1 MGQVYDCASNRHE
14 SEEINNELFGNKS
27 KALNCEIDKYFYL
40 SNNSDVY
47 FKKSKRRPRRLKRR
61 RKK

>member
-14 SEEINNELFGNKS
+14 SEEINNNLFGSKS

-47 FKKSKRRPRRLKRR
+47 F
-61 RKK
+61 